1 MLDLISKVVAAI
13 LAVFSTFFVSKKIL
27 RNKDKVFTLKNIGMF
42 IVFLVIIIGVY
53 NVNYSPFASL
63 IFYLSMV
70 LVYKVILKVDLSK
83 AIITVGLSFL
93 IYFFADLIVGIIMS
107 LLFGAVE
114 MRESAY
120 IFIISNLLVSSM
132 TILFFIIPPIKTRT
146 RLFVERL
153 DYNKRY
159 DKILFLV
166 LMFTVL
172 TLILYNVATAA
183 KVSNSYLIDVIIMF
197 IFFLLIFI
205 FVNEKNNKDKLNDE
219 YDRLMEYVEN
229 FENWIEDE
237 QLNRHEYKNQLS
249 VIKGMVRSNKK
260 ATKYIDDIIKDD
272 IYVEDFWVNEIKY
285 LPSGGI
291 KGLLYYKLILTK
303 KASIDICLSVS
314 RDTKNFIKDVSNAEL
329 KNIYRLLGIYLDNAI
344 EAARESVNKVISLEI
359 YPMNSKLM
367 IVISNTYNGSVN
379 IKKIKKKGY
388 TTKGVGHGNGLYY
401 ADKIIKKSS
410 ILSSDSSIINNYY
423 VQKLMITKKEV

>member
-1 MLDLISKVVAAI
+1 MLDIISKVVTAGCGI
-13 LAVFSTFFVSKKIL
+13 LPTFLISKKTL
-27 RNKDKVFTLKNIGMF
+27 RNEDKVFTLKNIVLLTIFM
-42 IVFLVIIIGVY
+42 IIAIGVY
-53 NVNYSPFASL
+53 NVDYSPVAPL
-63 IFYLSMV
+63 IIFLSMII
-70 LVYKVILKVDLSK
+70 VYKIIFKLDISK

-93 IYFFADLIVGIIMS
+93 IYFVADLIIGLVIS
-107 LLFGAVE
+107 TLFGAVL
-114 MRESAY
+114 MRTNPY
-120 IFIISNLLVSSM
+120 IFMASSLLVCVT
-132 TILFFIIPPIKTRT
+132 TILIFMIPVVKNKTM
-146 RLFVERL
+146 LFVERL
-153 DYNKRY
+153 ENNKRY
-159 DKILFLV
+159 DKILFFV
-166 LMFTVL
+166 LIFIVL

-183 KVSNSYLIDVIIMF
+183 KFSNSFLIDVIIMF
-197 IFFLLIFI
+197 IFFALAFIFI
-205 FVNEKNNKDKLNDE
+205 NEKNNKDKLNDE

-237 QLNRHEYKNQLS
+237 QLNRHEYKNQLA
-249 VIKGMVRSNKK
+249 VIKGMVRANKK

-303 KASIDICLSVS
+303 RANIDICLSVS
-314 RDTKNFIKDVSNAEL
+314 RDTQNFIKDVDGLEL

-344 EAARESVNKVISLEI
+344 EAAKESDNKVISLEI

-367 IVISNTYNGSVN
+367 IVISNTYNGEVN
-379 IKKIKKKGY
+379 IRRIKKRGY

-410 ILSSDSSIINNYY
+410 ILSGDSSIINNYY
-423 VQKLMITKKEV
+423 VQKLIITKKEI